1 MIDASAEVRCRL
13 YVRTECPFSPRAIER
28 MTRLA
33 EEDARIRFDIQSIDR
48 GRTSD
53 PRAPIVTPTLVLPDG
68 KRVTGTPSLERLRG
82 ILARFLG
89 DSSAVPN
96 KVWFLERNR
105 LFHGV
110 PLDEIEKMAHL
121 FREADYPPN
130 HVIFN
135 EGDMGDAVF
144 LLKTGHVRV
153 YRLTEDGQEA
163 TLAVLGPGDMFGELA
178 LFDEPQRL
186 TVAQT
191 MDSAHICAA
200 SVEDFSSLMRHKPQ
214 LTMMVAREI
223 ARRRTASETRIAGTA
238 YATVRGRVV
247 AVLRHLA
254 EEHGERLPDGA
265 TRIGIRFSHQQ
276 IASFA
281 GATREACSTQISRM
295 QRAGVLRSDATHHFV
310 IPDLASMQI
319 GVIDRLIHSALG

>member
-1 MIDASAEVRCRL
+1 VQATLFVRDA
-13 YVRTECPFSPRAIER
+13 CPFSSLAIER
-28 MTRLA
+28 LVALA
-33 EEDARIRFDIQSIDR
+33 QEDERVVFEIRSLDR
-48 GRTSD
+48 EPS
-53 PRAPIVTPTLVLPDG
+53 RAGLPVVTPTLVLPDG
-68 KRVTGTPSLERLRG
+68 RRVTGTPSLERLRG
-82 ILARFLG
+82 LLTLFLG
-89 DSSAVPN
+89 APLVPN

-105 LFHGV
+105 LFNGV

-130 HVIFN
+130 HVIFD
-135 EGDMGDAVF
+135 EGDLGDAVY
-144 LLKTGHVRV
+144 LLKTGHVRI
-153 YRLTEDGQEA
+153 YRITEDGQEA

-178 LFDEPQRL
+178 LFDERQRL

-200 SVEDFSSLMRHKPQ
+200 SVDDFGSLMRHRPQ

-254 EEHGERLPDGA
+254 EEHGERRADG
-265 TRIGIRFSHQQ
+265 TIRIGIRFSHQQ

-281 GATREACSTQISRM
+281 GATREACSTQISRL
-295 QRAGVLRSDATHHFV
+295 QRAGVLQTDATHHFV
-310 IPDLASMQI
+310 IPNLDGLQI
-319 GVIDRLIHSALG
+319 GAIDRLIHSAVG